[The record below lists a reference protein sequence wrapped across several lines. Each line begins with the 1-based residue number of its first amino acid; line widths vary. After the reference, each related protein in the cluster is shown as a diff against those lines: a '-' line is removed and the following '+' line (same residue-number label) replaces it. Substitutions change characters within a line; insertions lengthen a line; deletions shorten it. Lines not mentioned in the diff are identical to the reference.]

1 MINSSHK
8 ELSQTLQPY
17 SLTLELKTESDK
29 IKKIIVP
36 FQSRYHG
43 TITGE
48 SQKTRPV
55 LYAAMA
61 ADLEEKLRNDALRK
75 QKLEELKR
83 GGNIILPL
91 PEEEFQNQYNRIC
104 DQYRTC
110 CMIVVASDNQLCD
123 AAARL
128 AISHGVEPRIID
140 ATLEGD
146 RLAEFGQYTVGL
158 NPFNLPECVKEDAP
172 NYLIKT
178 AENTLTVLS
187 EVAPERMK
195 TDEPYIDALKEKLMT
210 AIVFITILHCQYV
223 SKYDA
228 DWVEVHLVATGFG
241 ILKKM
246 LDELE
251 TRAEENSALLKILQS
266 EKGKAIVDFTRNQ
279 LAALHDP
286 VTNECLSDIRAAI
299 LKLFQNPSLEQ
310 FLDMPAEK
318 NIDLLRSFDDGN
330 MIIVNYGLKENTIVV
345 GLLFQL
351 MVAQAMLYRP
361 HVLPLK
367 YHFTPVFEY
376 IDNIHPLLP
385 ENWLEQIMALGRK
398 YDVALLCSMP
408 TQTQPVT
415 DPKEAYIRDL
425 LFNNRTIVSFAPS
438 NYELEYFKKNLLN
451 EKDLELLQKKQES
464 IIFYGVEENETSFQ
478 TKGI

>member
-1 MINSSHK
+1 MIHRR
-8 ELSQTLQPY
+8 LAQYYMQ
-17 SLTLELKTESDK
+17 
-29 IKKIIVP
+29 
-36 FQSRYHG
+36 
-43 TITGE
+43 
-48 SQKTRPV
+48 
-55 LYAAMA
+55 
-61 ADLEEKLRNDALRK
+61 LEEKLRNDALRK

-83 GGNIILPL
+83 GGNTILTL
-91 PEEEFQNQYNRIC
+91 PEEEIQDQYNRIC

-128 AISHGVEPRIID
+128 AISHGVEPRIIH

-251 TRAEENSALLKILQS
+251 TRAEENSAL
-266 EKGKAIVDFTRNQ
+266 
-279 LAALHDP
+279 
-286 VTNECLSDIRAAI
+286 
-299 LKLFQNPSLEQ
+299 
-310 FLDMPAEK
+310 
-318 NIDLLRSFDDGN
+318 
-330 MIIVNYGLKENTIVV
+330 VNYSPPSRCTRLEEGASIRRSLFSRLRGVKFTGRFLTVQTLQTI
-345 GLLFQL
+345 
-351 MVAQAMLYRP
+351 
-361 HVLPLK
+361 
-367 YHFTPVFEY
+367 
-376 IDNIHPLLP
+376 
-385 ENWLEQIMALGRK
+385 
-398 YDVALLCSMP
+398 LCSELTP
-408 TQTQPVT
+408 ASQPVLC
-415 DPKEAYIRDL
+415 KVILYSHYIFCLFYYILSCL
-425 LFNNRTIVSFAPS
+425 LITIHRVATLRA
-438 NYELEYFKKNLLN
+438 EI
-451 EKDLELLQKKQES
+451 DS
-464 IIFYGVEENETSFQ
+464 I
-478 TKGI
+478 